1 MSRPGADAAAGVDA
15 RVDTAAREGLTGTTP
30 SDLYGPAADREQI
43 TMPPDFRPAG
53 LQPAWRQDFP
63 IDWPQDH
70 YVERRDFM
78 KFLVLTSGAMAV
90 GQLWIAAQNWLR
102 RRRGLLPARRIASL
116 DTLPIGGVLT
126 FAYPHEH
133 DACVLVRLGDRDLVA
148 YSQKCTHLSCAVIP
162 RPDRGDLHC
171 PCHDGYFDLRTGRP
185 TAGPPPRPLPRV
197 LLDVR
202 GRDVFATGIELRT
215 T

>member
-1 MSRPGADAAAGVDA
+1 MTPTRFDPEAAVDP
-15 RVDTAAREGLTGTTP
+15 RVNTRAREGLTGTSP
-30 SDLYGPAADREQI
+30 SELYGPTADREQI
-43 TMPPDFRPAG
+43 TVPPDFRPAE

-63 IDWPQDH
+63 VDWPQDH

-78 KFLVLTSGAMAV
+78 KFLVLTSGAMAA

-102 RRRGLLPARRIASL
+102 RRRGLLPVRRVASL
-116 DTLPIGGVLT
+116 DSLAVGGVHT
-126 FAYPHEH
+126 FNYPADH
-133 DACVLVRLGDRDLVA
+133 DPCVLVRLSDTELVA

-171 PCHDGYFDLRTGRP
+171 PCHEGFFDLRTGRP

-197 LLDVR
+197 LLDIR
-202 GRDVFATGIELRT
+202 GRDVYATGVDLRT

>member
-1 MSRPGADAAAGVDA
+1 MTPTRFDPEAAVDP
-15 RVDTAAREGLTGTTP
+15 RVNTRAREGLTGTSP
-30 SDLYGPAADREQI
+30 SELYGPAADREQI
-43 TMPPDFRPAG
+43 TVPPDFRPAE

-63 IDWPQDH
+63 VDWPQDH

-78 KFLVLTSGAMAV
+78 KFLVLTSGAMAA
-90 GQLWIAAQNWLR
+90 GQLWIAAQNWVR
-102 RRRGLLPARRIASL
+102 RRRGLLPVRRVASL
-116 DTLPIGGVLT
+116 DSLAVGGVHT
-126 FAYPHEH
+126 FNYPADH
-133 DACVLVRLGDRDLVA
+133 DPCVLVRLSDTELVA

-171 PCHDGYFDLRTGRP
+171 PCHEGFFDLRTGRP

-197 LLDVR
+197 LLDIR
-202 GRDVFATGIELRT
+202 GRDVYATGVNLRT

>member
-1 MSRPGADAAAGVDA
+1 MTPTRFDPEAAVDP
-15 RVDTAAREGLTGTTP
+15 RVNTRAREGLTGTSP
-30 SDLYGPAADREQI
+30 SELYGPAADREQI
-43 TMPPDFRPAG
+43 TVPPDFRPAE

-63 IDWPQDH
+63 VDWPQDH

-78 KFLVLTSGAMAV
+78 KFLVLTSGAMAA

-102 RRRGLLPARRIASL
+102 RRRGLLPVRRVVSL
-116 DTLPIGGVLT
+116 DSLAVGGVHT
-126 FAYPHEH
+126 FTYPADH
-133 DACVLVRLGDRDLVA
+133 DPCVLVRLSDTELVA

-171 PCHDGYFDLRTGRP
+171 PCHEGFFDLRTGRP

-197 LLDVR
+197 LLDIR
-202 GRDVFATGIELRT
+202 GRDVYATGVDLRT